1 MFAAWYGRLEAVQ
14 FLVENGA
21 NIEFQTNGG
30 ATALMEAAT
39 NAQLEVMRY
48 LIEMGATIDAQDK
61 YGETALM
68 KAVKRGH
75 DINVINYLI
84 NHGAS
89 ISLPNKYGET
99 ALQIAKIEGHDEISE
114 YLKTI
119 GSSVTED
126 YSSVEKEAPVNFP
139 EINDSGFAD
148 EDLKNSGINQKPIF
162 DALEVKDAVSLG
174 GSPETDINTVDGMFE
189 AIDVNSLGTVKNLLN
204 NGLSI
209 NSKDNYGWTPLM
221 VAIRQNKPRIV
232 EYLIE
237 NGADVNCVS
246 VSGWTPLR
254 IASSAGFTP
263 LVKLLLAAGVDVNF
277 KNDKGETA
285 LLSAEKN
292 GHAEVVT
299 LLKQST

>member
-1 MFAAWYGRLEAVQ
+1 MVDLKPFQ
-14 FLVENGA
+14 CLVENGA

-48 LIEMGATIDAQDK
+48 LIEMGAIIDAQDK

-119 GSSVTED
+119 GGSVSNND
-126 YSSVEKEAPVNFP
+126 GNIEKEVVVNFP
-139 EINDSGFAD
+139 EINDSGFSLMKTQ
-148 EDLKNSGINQKPIF
+148 EKMIITKRSCLMHWKLKIDGVIEGSTEV
-162 DALEVKDAVSLG
+162 DANVVEA
-174 GSPETDINTVDGMFE
+174 IFE

-204 NGLSI
+204 NGLGI

-221 VAIRQNKPRIV
+221 VAVRQNKQRIA
-232 EYLIE
+232 EYLVE

-254 IASSAGFTP
+254 IAASAGFIS
-263 LVKLLLAAGVDVNF
+263 LVKLLLAAV
-277 KNDKGETA
+277 
-285 LLSAEKN
+285 
-292 GHAEVVT
+292 GHLT
-299 LLKQST
+299 